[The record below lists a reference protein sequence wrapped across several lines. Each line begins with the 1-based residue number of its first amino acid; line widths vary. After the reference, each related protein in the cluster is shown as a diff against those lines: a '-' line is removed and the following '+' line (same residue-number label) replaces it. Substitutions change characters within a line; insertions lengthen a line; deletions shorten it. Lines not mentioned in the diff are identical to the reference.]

1 MRKEYFLPGLALTGG
16 IVAFFLR
23 RWELATAFEPETG
36 LHIHGSP
43 ATWAV
48 LALSVFMAGLLLFL
62 CSGSHSGFPGGYD
75 QAFHSSDTLSATV
88 SIAAGFLLG
97 LGGILTFIWMP
108 DSSATYSGMFLNG
121 VISRVPRLLLSILC
135 LISAVCVIV
144 DARGG
149 YRGKN
154 RGKGNPLLLA
164 PAYACCMW
172 LISAYQS
179 RAADPVLVDYVYEL
193 LGIIAIL
200 MALYEIAGFS
210 FEKAKVKRTAYFA
223 LLGIYLSVLNL
234 ADGDDLG
241 AMALFAFAILYL
253 SGAVTTLL
261 TNDRRLL
268 TAGPD
273 NAFPETEESPE
284 GGNS

>member
-16 IVAFFLR
+16 IAAFFLR

-36 LHIHGSP
+36 LHIQGSP

-48 LALSVFMAGLLLFL
+48 LALSIFMAGLLLFL
-62 CSGSHSGFPGGYD
+62 CAGRHSAFPGGYD
-75 QAFHSSDTLSATV
+75 QAFRPSDTLSAAV
-88 SIAAGFLLG
+88 SIASGFLLG
-97 LGGILTFIWMP
+97 MGGILAFIQMP
-108 DSSATYSGMFLNG
+108 SAGTAYSGMFLNG
-121 VISRVPRLLLSILC
+121 TLSRVPRLLLSILC
-135 LISAVCVIV
+135 LVSAVCVIV
-144 DARGG
+144 NARGG
-149 YRGKN
+149 YRGKSG
-154 RGKGNPLLLA
+154 GKGNPLLLA

-210 FEKAKVKRTAYFA
+210 FEKAKVKRTVYFS

-234 ADGDDLG
+234 ADGDDFG
-241 AMALFAFAILYL
+241 AMALFAFAVLYL
-253 SGAVTTLL
+253 SGAVAALL
-261 TNDRRLL
+261 ANDRRLL
-268 TAGPD
+268 TAGPGD
-273 NAFPETEESPE
+273 DSPETEESPE